1 MIVPIYNSE
10 VAPPY
15 VSIISLKRY
24 ENMKRDS

>member
-15 VSIISLKRY
+15 VSILSLIRD
-24 ENMKRDS
+24 ENMKKDD